1 MSLERLESWIRR
13 LAGGRPLPGPRM
25 WRVASAAVLFVVMS
39 LVFSTGLVPERVSLQ
54 AGEVAPR
61 DVIAPETI
69 IDQARTAELQQQR
82 AETVPAVYTEDPS
95 VITAVERDTRGLFE
109 KATIIATDT
118 SLNVSDKISRM
129 KTELTTPVP
138 LSDATLQ
145 TLARSNADTL
155 VNLSDSTV
163 DVLRRVLANGIKPEG
178 IEQAWLTVSAQA
190 GQLPYSESQRLAVTD
205 VGRAML
211 RPNMLLNREQTEIA
225 RRQAMATV
233 EPVKIP
239 KGAIIVRKGDVVTA
253 EQITTLES
261 IGLQRRGGDF
271 RSIFGVAFLSLLLIS
286 GGALFLA
293 KFHRDVLEREGQ
305 VAMLCLIITITLILI
320 KLPLGVSGYLAL
332 AAAGTMLITVLIDAR
347 VAMVAGLIFATGAG
361 LLSGYDLRVAFVA
374 LIGGLTG
381 IYGVTYVDQRSDL
394 MRAGFAVSVA
404 NALTI
409 FTLGLLARMSIADI
423 AIWRDVMWGIL
434 NGLICFVITI
444 GLLTPFE
451 NMFDIITPVKL
462 LELSNPNQP
471 LLRKLLTEA
480 PGSYH
485 HSIIVGN
492 LAEAAT
498 REVGGNALLARVGAY
513 YHDIGKIKRPYF
525 FIENQMGEENPHDKL
540 SPHLSALIIMSHI
553 RDGVDM
559 AREAGLPR
567 QVVDIVQQ
575 HHGTTLIS
583 YFFRRATEDNPAG
596 KVEEADFRHEGPRP
610 QSKEAAVVM
619 LADAIEAAVRSLTD
633 PTPQRI
639 DGMIKKIIRDR
650 LEDGQ
655 LDNCDL
661 TLRDLD
667 RIGQSFLTVLSGIFH
682 PRIEYPES
690 VIRQMKESLGQNAGT
705 DEQRAGQGPGH

>member
-1 MSLERLESWIRR
+1 MSLERFESWLKH
-13 LAGGRPLPGPRM
+13 LAGGRSLPGPRM
-25 WRVASAAVLFVVMS
+25 WRVASAAVLFVVMA
-39 LVFSTGLVPERVSLQ
+39 LVFSTSLVPERIALNV
-54 AGEVAPR
+54 GDVAPR
-61 DVIAPETI
+61 DIVAPETI
-69 IDQARTAELQQQR
+69 IDQARTSELQQQR
-82 AETVPAVYTEDPS
+82 AETVPAAYSEDPS
-95 VITAVERDTRGLFE
+95 VVTAVETDTRALYDQV
-109 KATIIATDT
+109 AAVASDA
-118 SLNVSDKISRM
+118 SLSVADRM
-129 KTELTTPVP
+129 AKMRQDLTTPVP
-138 LSDATLQ
+138 LTDATLQ
-145 TLARSNADTL
+145 TLVRSNAATL
-155 VNLSDSTV
+155 TNLANSTV
-163 DVLRRVLANGIKPEG
+163 DVLKRVLANGIKPEG
-178 IEQAWLTVSAQA
+178 IDQARLTVTAEA
-190 GQLPYSESQRLAVTD
+190 DQLPYTAAQRAAVAD
-205 VGRAML
+205 VGHSML
-211 RPNMLLNREQTEIA
+211 RPNMLLNQELTDSL

-253 EQITTLES
+253 EQIAMLEA

-271 RSIFGVAFLSLLLIS
+271 RSIFGVAILSLLLVV
-286 GGALFLA
+286 GGALFLSRY
-293 KFHRDVLEREGQ
+293 HRDVLEHEGK
-305 VAMLCLIITITLILI
+305 VAMLCLVIIITLILI
-320 KLPLGVSGYLAL
+320 KLPLAVSGYLAL
-332 AAAGTMLITVLIDAR
+332 AAAGTMLITVLIDAQ
-347 VAMVAGLIFATGAG
+347 VAMVAGMIFAVSAG
-361 LLSGYDLRVAFVA
+361 LLSGYDLRVGFVA
-374 LIGGLTG
+374 LVGGLTG
-381 IYGVTYVDQRSDL
+381 IYGVAHVDQRSDL
-394 MRAGFAVSVA
+394 MRAGFMVSVT

-409 FTLGLLARMSIADI
+409 FTLQLLARVSIVDLAM
-423 AIWRDVMWGIL
+423 WQQVLWGIL
-434 NGLICFVITI
+434 NGLICFVFTV

-451 NMFDIITPVKL
+451 NLFDIITPVKL

-553 RDGVDM
+553 RDGVEM

-575 HHGTTLIS
+575 HHGTNLIT
-583 YFFRRATEDNPAG
+583 YFYHRATDDAGDGQVAED
-596 KVEEADFRHEGPRP
+596 DFRHEGPRP
-610 QSKEAAVVM
+610 QTKEAAIVM
-619 LADAIEAAVRSLTD
+619 LADAVEAAVRSLPD

-639 DGMIKKIIRDR
+639 ESMIRQLIRDR
-650 LEDGQ
+650 LEDDQ

-667 RIGQSFLTVLSGIFH
+667 RIGRTFISVLSGIFH

-690 VIRQMKESLGQNAGT
+690 VIRQMKESLVQNAGT
-705 DEQRAGQGPGH
+705 DQQRAGQSPGH